1 MKLANLFL
9 TAAVSTGTA
18 TSKSD
23 GIAFCES
30 TANIWQIVG
39 YVLLVFK
46 IVIPI
51 LLIILGMLD
60 LGKAVIASK
69 DDEIKKSISS
79 LVKRAIA
86 AVIIFLLPTIV
97 SFLIG
102 IVGGFNQD
110 TEAQA
115 DYDVCRSC
123 IVSPNGECRAKAEN
137 LWKE

>member
-9 TAAVSTGTA
+9 TMSTGSTDVKVGTA
-18 TSKSD
+18 H
-23 GIAFCES
+23 GFCAQ

-46 IVIPI
+46 IVIPL

-69 DDEIKKSISS
+69 DDEIKKSITS

-86 AVIIFLLPTIV
+86 AVVIFLLPTIV

-102 IVGGFNQD
+102 VIGGFNE
-110 TEAQA
+110 EAKE
-115 DYDVCRSC
+115 DYDICRKC
-123 IVSPNGECRAKAEN
+123 IVNPNNECQIAKD
-137 LWKE
+137 LWEK

>member
-1 MKLANLFL
+1 MKLMNLL
-9 TAAVSTGTA
+9 LIASVSSNTS

-46 IVIPI
+46 IVIPL

-69 DDEIKKSISS
+69 DDEIKKSITS
-79 LVKRAIA
+79 LVKRAVA

-102 IVGGFNQD
+102 VIGGFNKD
-110 TEAQA
+110 AEA
-115 DYDVCRSC
+115 DYNVCRAC
-123 IVSPNGECRAKAEN
+123 IVNPGGECKGKADD
-137 LWKE
+137 LWTK

>member
-9 TAAVSTGTA
+9 TMASSTKDIKVGTA
-18 TSKSD
+18 N
-23 GIAFCES
+23 GFCTQ

-46 IVIPI
+46 IVIPL

-69 DDEIKKSISS
+69 DDEIKKSIVS

-86 AVIIFLLPTIV
+86 AVVIFLLPTIV

-102 IVGGFNQD
+102 IVGGLNKDKNLQD
-110 TEAQA
+110 
-115 DYDVCRSC
+115 DYEVCRKC
-123 IVSPNGECRAKAEN
+123 IVNPNNDCKAADDA
-137 LWKE
+137 WK

>member
-1 MKLANLFL
+1 MKLMNLFL
-9 TAAVSTGTA
+9 TMSKSSTDIKVGTA
-18 TSKSD
+18 H
-23 GIAFCES
+23 GFCAQ

-46 IVIPI
+46 IVIPL

-69 DDEIKKSISS
+69 DDEIKKSITS

-86 AVIIFLLPTIV
+86 AVVIFLLPTIV

-102 IVGGFNQD
+102 VIGGFNE
-110 TEAQA
+110 EAKE
-115 DYDVCRSC
+115 DYDICRKC
-123 IVSPNGECRAKAEN
+123 IVNPNNECQIAKD
-137 LWKE
+137 LWEK

>member
-1 MKLANLFL
+1 MKLMNLFL
-9 TAAVSTGTA
+9 TMAKGSTNVQVGTA
-18 TSKSD
+18 N
-23 GIAFCES
+23 GFCAQ

-46 IVIPI
+46 IVIPL

-69 DDEIKKSISS
+69 DDEIKKSITS

-86 AVIIFLLPTIV
+86 AVVIFLLPTIV

-102 IVGGFNQD
+102 VVGGFNK
-110 TEAQA
+110 EAQD
-115 DYDVCRSC
+115 DYEICRKC
-123 IVSPNGECRAKAEN
+123 IVNPNSECPRANE
-137 LWKE
+137 LWTK

>member
-1 MKLANLFL
+1 MNG
-9 TAAVSTGTA
+9 TETVVSGV
-18 TSKSD
+18 
-23 GIAFCES
+23 GFCAQ

-51 LLIILGMLD
+51 LLIIFGIID

-69 DDEIKKSISS
+69 DDEIKKATGS

-97 SFLIG
+97 TFIMGVISDFTNSG
-102 IVGGFNQD
+102 AKDDFN
-110 TEAQA
+110 
-115 DYDVCRSC
+115 VCRTC
-123 IVSPNGECRAKAEN
+123 ISRPNNEECPAEDAWN
-137 LWKE
+137 NQN